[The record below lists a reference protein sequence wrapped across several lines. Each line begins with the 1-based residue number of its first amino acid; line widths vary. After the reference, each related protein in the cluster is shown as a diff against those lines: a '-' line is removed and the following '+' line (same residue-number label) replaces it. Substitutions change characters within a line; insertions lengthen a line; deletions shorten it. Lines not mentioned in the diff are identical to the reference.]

1 MIKDKILLNFNML
14 LEIMEALRDKENGC
28 EWNKDQNSMTI
39 RNYCIEEAYEV
50 VDAIEGSDIDLL
62 KEELGDLLFQVVFHS
77 QINKEKGNF
86 DIDDVLDSINKKM
99 TNRHPHVFDKR
110 SIKNKDDVE
119 LSWRKI
125 KEKER
130 LKKNGR
136 QKGILSDI
144 PTAFPAMTRSNK
156 IQKRASENGFDWDE
170 NIKVFN
176 KIKEEI
182 SELEIAIKS
191 QHKNDI
197 KEEIGD
203 LLFSIINLSR
213 KFRID
218 PEESL
223 RLTNN
228 KFIKRI
234 EFIENELLKQN
245 KIFKN
250 TKLGDLEELWEKAKK
265 Y

>member
-1 MIKDKILLNFNML
+1 
-14 LEIMEALRDKENGC
+14 MEALRDKENGC
-28 EWNKDQNSMTI
+28 EWDKDQNSMTI

-50 VDAIEGSDIDLL
+50 VDAIEGSNIDLL
-62 KEELGDLLFQVVFHS
+62 KEELGDLLFQVIFHS
-77 QINKEKGNF
+77 QINKEKENF

-99 TNRHPHVFDKR
+99 TKRHPHVFDKK

-136 QKGILSDI
+136 KKGILSDI
-144 PTAFPAMTRSNK
+144 PATFPAITRSDK
-156 IQKRASENGFDWDE
+156 IQKRAAENGFDWDE

-182 SELEIAIKS
+182 IELEIAIKG
-191 QHKNDI
+191 QYKNNI

-213 KFRID
+213 KLRID
-218 PEESL
+218 PEEAL

-234 EFIENELLKQN
+234 EFIENELLKKN
-245 KIFKN
+245 KVFKN
-250 TKLGDLEELWEKAKK
+250 TKLGELEELWEKAKK